1 MSSRAIPKTDSDAR
15 TPLTELHADLPAA
28 LPGAIEPSTPV
39 AELVRELCKIAPGRA
54 ETSDG
59 NDAVVL
65 DMEVDGFRCLL
76 VKLERGESQ
85 ALSPR
90 EREIARLV
98 ARGYPNKV
106 IAGILEISTWTVGT
120 HLRRI
125 FAKLNINSRAAMVA
139 RLQNDNLL

>member
-1 MSSRAIPKTDSDAR
+1 MS
-15 TPLTELHADLPAA
+15 EL
-28 LPGAIEPSTPV
+28 I
-39 AELVRELCKIAPGRA
+39 RELCAIAPARA
-54 ETSDG
+54 ESPDG

-65 DMEVDGFRCLL
+65 DIEIDGFRCLL
-76 VKLERGESQ
+76 VKLERVDSQ

-106 IAGILEISTWTVGT
+106 IAGILEISSWTVGT

-125 FAKLNINSRAAMVA
+125 FAKLNTNSRAAMVA
-139 RLQNDNLL
+139 KLQNDNWP